1 MAKGTRRILVSAGDS
16 SGDLIL
22 SKVIE
27 ALRREAGDQKLEF
40 VGLCGPACVAQG
52 VKALASSKDVAVVGI
67 FEVLKKLKTIFGAL
81 DLLRDELSRVDSLI
95 CVDFPDF
102 NLKLAG
108 MAQKKNIPVDYIVA
122 PQVWAWRS
130 NRLPKMRRLI
140 RRLYPALPFE
150 ENVFR
155 EAGLEARYLGHPI
168 RDLLPPR
175 ARRPAREKLGVG
187 PDDFIFC
194 LMPGSRKS
202 EIQRTMPIL
211 VEAWKSL
218 QAIRAARTLPAYPS
232 RWRAA
237 VPVAPGWSAEQLIEA
252 LAPKEQQQVRDY
264 VASGEWIFH
273 GDSHEVQMAADFGWI
288 TSGTATLEAAYYQLP
303 HILFYR
309 LSGLTAFLIQSLSSY
324 FTHNKGMA
332 GLPNILLGRPVIPEL
347 LQKDLQPR
355 RLATETFELLADR
368 TQFNLLKKQLRFV
381 PQRMGDAGA
390 TERIAQDL
398 WRLWTSS

>member
-27 ALRREAGDQKLEF
+27 SLRREAGDQKLEF
-40 VGLCGPACVAQG
+40 VGLCGPACIAQG
-52 VKALASSKDVAVVGI
+52 VKPLASSKDVAVVGI
-67 FEVLKKLKTIFGAL
+67 FEVLKKLKVIFHAL
-81 DLLRDELSRVDSLI
+81 DLLRNELSRVDSLI

-108 MAQKKNIPVDYIVA
+108 MAQKLNVPVDYIVA

-130 NRLPKMRRLI
+130 NRLPKMRRLL

-155 EAGLEARYLGHPI
+155 EAGLDARYLGHPI

-175 ARRPAREKLGVG
+175 ARRPAREKLKAG

-194 LMPGSRKS
+194 LMPGSRRS

-211 VEAWKSL
+211 VESWKAL
-218 QAIRAARTLPAYPS
+218 AKIRANRSLPGYPA
-232 RWRAA
+232 RWRAV
-237 VPVAPGWSAEQLIEA
+237 VPVAPGWTADQLLEA
-252 LAPKEQQQVRDY
+252 LGPKEKAQVRDY
-264 VASGEWIFH
+264 LARGEWLFH
-273 GDSHEVQMAADFGWI
+273 DDSHEVQMAADFGWI

-332 GLPNILLGRPVIPEL
+332 GLPNILLGQPVIPEL
-347 LQKDLQPR
+347 LQKDLQPQ
-355 RLATETFELLADR
+355 RLATETFELLGDR
-368 TQFNLLKKQLRFV
+368 TRFNLLKKQLRFV
-381 PQRMGDAGA
+381 PQRMGEPGA

-398 WRLWTSS
+398 WRLWASQ